1 MIRRLL
7 HRAGRMLLWGGLWL
21 VPQAASAQVVSTIF
35 PTSGAGG
42 AEVIVVIADGYT
54 SQTQFTGDAA
64 FIFVTQ
70 LMNDPFYLAH
80 ASSFTIKTVYRAAPA
95 VASSLF
101 GITTTNRRSCILSA
115 DPATTAQDINA
126 AALLADPN
134 PQFVA
139 VLTNDT
145 VTYGCTTADHWTYLT
160 SGVSSRRGIV
170 AHEFG
175 HLIGGLYD
183 EYDDGAAAYGGA
195 AVNRSNCSTQ
205 LPPALPYWATL
216 SLVPS
221 PSNPL
226 GCLYSVSGIVRPYP
240 TCKMR
245 DFDTNPLFCAVCRRE
260 MEAVLSPGPRGGVP
274 TAPTQLRII
283 KAAFVQPPPP
293 PIINT
298 AVRLVIR
305 VDARTGQSTVLAAT
319 EVQRPQIVQRRI
331 GDVVYAVTEN
341 GQTLVT
347 GVFPGDPFETRIY
360 NGPGKHTNSEAS
372 AATIVVLVPQA
383 NVRSLLARSVQVT
396 FYRIGT
402 SDPDPVTPDK
412 LRSLLQAG
420 AARSISVL
428 TPSVLNERLRA
439 LNR

>member
-1 MIRRLL
+1 MVGRLL
-7 HRAGRMLLWGGLWL
+7 HGAGRIVLWGGLWL
-21 VPQAASAQVVSTIF
+21 APQRASAQVISTIF
-35 PTSGAGG
+35 PASGTGG
-42 AEVIVVIADGYT
+42 PYVIVVLADGYT
-54 SQTQFTGDAA
+54 SQTQFKNDAA
-64 FIFVTQ
+64 FIFLTR

-80 ASSFTIKTVYRAAPA
+80 ASSFTIKTMYRGASA
-95 VASSLF
+95 VGSSLF
-101 GITTTNRRSCILSA
+101 GISTLNRPSCILSA
-115 DPATTAQDINA
+115 DPATTAQAINA
-126 AALLADPN
+126 AATLADPN

-139 VLTNDT
+139 VLTNDS
-145 VTYGCTTADHWTYLT
+145 VSYGCTTADHWTYVT
-160 SGVSSRRGIV
+160 SGARRGV
-170 AHEFG
+170 VPHELG

-183 EYDDGAAAYGGA
+183 EYDDGVAAYAGA
-195 AVNRSNCSTQ
+195 AVNRSNCSTL
-205 LPPALPYWATL
+205 LPPALPYWAAL
-216 SLVPS
+216 SLAPP

-260 MEAVLSPGPRGGVP
+260 MEAVLSPSPRGPVP
-274 TAPTQLRII
+274 TAPTGLKII
-283 KAAFVQPPPP
+283 KAAFVQPTPA
-293 PIINT
+293 PIVNT

-305 VDARTGQSTVLAAT
+305 VDARTGQSTVLAANDV
-319 EVQRPQIVQRRI
+319 ERPQIVQRRI

-360 NGPGKHTNSEAS
+360 SGPGKHTNSEAN
-372 AATIVVLVPQA
+372 AATVVVLVPQA

-428 TPSVLNERLRA
+428 PPSVLNERLRA